1 MEIRIRTGQDLACEY
16 TGSQHDV
23 LVKLSPDD
31 GASGGGETMWLGID
45 ALMQAAR
52 LIGSISKECQLPPQM
67 QPQSLAASQ
76 PQQMPGQVIHG
87 ASPLKDPP
95 EAKDQFEKDLTRF
108 VDKESEEDSSAEVKP
123 GEERPSY
130 LPEMKLKE
138 YVRSKAR
145 TFRNPVAVM
154 LPALAKHVGMGKER
168 LEHILRTEA

>member
-1 MEIRIRTGQDLACEY
+1 MEIRIKTGEALTCEY
-16 TGSQHDV
+16 TGAEHDV
-23 LVKLSPDD
+23 LVKLGPDD
-31 GASGGGETMWLGID
+31 GATETKWIGIA

-52 LIGSISKECQLPPQM
+52 VIGSISKECQPQIPQ
-67 QPQSLAASQ
+67 QPAAPVASA

-154 LPALAKHVGMGKER
+154 LPALAKHVGMGKDR
-168 LEHILRTEA
+168 LEHILRTES